1 MRMILTASALLLLI
15 LGNAWA
21 GSGYDSCIK
30 EEQALK
36 AQEASECHGFRYLL
50 NPSACFGTQKKL
62 KEYTS
67 TDKCRKISL
76 AEKVDFSAPPVIP
89 EKKVTAITTTGTTTG
104 SAVSPDGVGKT
115 GAVSPLAV
123 INAETAVPQQESTCE
138 QLKEE
143 NARLKAEVS
152 RLTTE
157 LEQYT
162 KACR

>member
-15 LGNAWA
+15 SGNAWA
-21 GSGYDSCIK
+21 GSGYDSCTK
-30 EEQALK
+30 EEKALK
-36 AQEASECHGFRYLL
+36 IQEASECHGLRYLL
-50 NPSACFGTQKKL
+50 NPSACFATQKKL

-67 TDKCRKISL
+67 TDKCRKIGL
-76 AEKVDFSAPPVIP
+76 AEKVDFNAPPVIP
-89 EKKVTAITTTGTTTG
+89 KKKVTAITTTTG
-104 SAVSPDGVGKT
+104 NADSAGKT

-123 INAETAVPQQESTCE
+123 IQTEPAAPQQESTCE

-143 NARLKAEVS
+143 NARLKAEIS